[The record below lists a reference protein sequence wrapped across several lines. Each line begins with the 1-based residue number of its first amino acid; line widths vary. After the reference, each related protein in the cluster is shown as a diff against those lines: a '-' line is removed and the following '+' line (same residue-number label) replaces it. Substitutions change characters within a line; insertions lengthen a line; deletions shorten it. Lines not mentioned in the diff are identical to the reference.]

1 METDKKIMLG
11 AGLAALVA
19 LVIYVKKKGGIANA
33 AVDAG
38 STLAFGA
45 AEAVTGFAWGAIDGT
60 VSGVAL
66 TLGDKIGVPRTNL
79 TECEKAK
86 AEGRTWDASFACPA
100 KDFLSYINPFG

>member
-1 METDKKIMLG
+1 MDADKKLMLG
-11 AGLAALVA
+11 AGLAALVV
-19 LVIYVKKKGGIANA
+19 LVIYVKKKGGIAAA

-45 AEAVTGFAWGAIDGT
+45 AEAVSGFAYGVVDGAVTGT
-60 VSGVAL
+60 AY
-66 TLGDKIGVPRTNL
+66 TIGDKLGIPRTNM